1 MRNGHALEIEEFE
14 GGYKPPPIPPG
25 YVPPPRVAVA
35 TQIVE
40 TTDGEWNQ
48 PGTWGRQV
56 EYQFPASLAADP
68 IPVFSLDHQPGP
80 PRPRTLNLFR
90 SDGTLQTDF
99 PIIDNAEIYA
109 RITYGVSGIL
119 NQFLCDWTRGGQLCL
134 VCQTL
139 RLEAVAYAPSSLAIY
154 SPPPGKQLIGAMI
167 GQTGAPP
174 TLPPTFTT
182 PLTHL
187 LTANQALF
195 VVPDFARK
203 LFVIFNDQPIPANV
217 LLTFFTPGEQVAIG
231 QHLLTETTAIEGLII
246 PGGTAIVEITNTSG
260 VFVNFVCVFQLGL

>member
-1 MRNGHALEIEEFE
+1 MRHQHVRVEELE
-14 GGYKPPPIPPG
+14 GGYQPPPIPPG
-25 YVPPPRVAVA
+25 FELAPPAPPP

-40 TTDGEWNQ
+40 STTGPWKQ
-48 PGTWGRQV
+48 AGTWGRQV
-56 EYQFPASLAADP
+56 EYVFPASLDADP
-68 IPVFSLDHQPGP
+68 IPIFSLDHPVGP
-80 PRPRTLNLFR
+80 PRPRTLHLFR
-90 SDGTLQTDF
+90 SDGTLATDF

-109 RITYGVSGIL
+109 RITYGVSGIQ

-134 VCQTL
+134 VCDTL
-139 RLEAVAYAPSSLAIY
+139 RVEAVPYAPSSLAIY
-154 SPPPGKQLIGAMI
+154 SPPPGAQLIGAML

-187 LTANQALF
+187 LTASQALF

-203 LFVIFNDQPIPANV
+203 LYVVFNDQPIPANV
-217 LLTFFTPGEQVAIG
+217 LLTFYTPGEQVAIG

-246 PGGTAIVEITNTSG
+246 PGGTAIVAITNTSG